1 MRWSK
6 NRSKKLEVFEHWE
19 AVAFIVNDEANEGTQ
34 SDFGSINENS
44 ENKSQ
49 HKETDMT
56 QNKYEKWIMPLF
68 AEFFG
73 QLMFAFV
80 HSMSAGNGFATA
92 SAITDGIFVTIMV
105 ITIGHISGAHVNSA
119 VTVGVALSGGM
130 SLILFVPYIV
140 VQLLGSMAG
149 AGLAYVSFGSA
160 QGAFGLGAGVT
171 VGQGVLCEAMLTILL
186 VFAVL
191 MGAVDQGSILAAFG
205 IGFTIMIDIFA
216 GNKIT
221 GACMNPSLSFGPAV
235 VSGKWQNYWVYWV
248 GPILGSL
255 IAVALYRLL
264 LGNREKRLFFND
276 GEGPLD
282 GAAMKRREEAASSN
296 TGFQGDPE
304 QSRM

>member
-1 MRWSK
+1 
-6 NRSKKLEVFEHWE
+6 
-19 AVAFIVNDEANEGTQ
+19 
-34 SDFGSINENS
+34 
-44 ENKSQ
+44 
-49 HKETDMT
+49 MT
-56 QNKYEKWIMPLF
+56 QNKYEKWVMPLI

-73 QLMFAFV
+73 QLMFAFL

-92 SAITDGIFVTIMV
+92 SAITDGIFVVIMV
-105 ITIGHISGAHVNSA
+105 ITIGHVSGAHVNSA

-130 SLILFVPYIV
+130 SWILFVPYIV

-149 AGLAYVSFGSA
+149 AGLAYVAFGSA
-160 QGAFGLGAGVT
+160 QGAFSLAAGVS

-205 IGFTIMIDIFA
+205 IGFAIMIDIFA

-235 VSGKWQNYWVYWV
+235 VSGKWTNYWVYWV
-248 GPILGSL
+248 GPMLGSL

-264 LGNREKRLFFND
+264 LGGRTRRLFFNA
-276 GEGPLD
+276 GEGPL
-282 GAAMKRREEAASSN
+282 GESAAMKRREDAEASN
-296 TGFQGDPE
+296 SGFQGDPE